1 MDHIVEPTEEVVDVP
16 DEIQIADAVAM
27 FNEAL
32 EKSEHDWEAAEELFE
47 KSFDGMVELARTG
60 DTTAQHNVARMYGM
74 GINEPYDE
82 DIDLLNKWLW
92 EAEEDLQVFLKDV
105 QKRIDEMEIIQ
116 EEIHNEGSNEP
127 GARHGV
133 VDHDKEARKLRR
145 LYLLKERL
153 EKMGIR
159 TGANEDEYKAEPDND

>member
-1 MDHIVEPTEEVVDVP
+1 MDQVETPEVPQVEEIDA
-16 DEIQIADAVAM
+16 IQIADAVAL
-27 FNEAL
+27 FNAAL
-32 EKSEHDWEAAEELFE
+32 DKSDHDWAAAEKMFE
-47 KSFDGMVELARTG
+47 ESFDGMVELARTG
-60 DTTAQHNVARMYGM
+60 DITAQHNVAHMYGM

-92 EAEEDLQVFLKDV
+92 EAEEDLQIFLQDI
-105 QKRIDEMEIIQ
+105 QKRIDDIEVVQ
-116 EEIHNEGSNEP
+116 EEVHNEGSNEP

-159 TGANEDEYKAEPDND
+159 TGANEDEYEPDND